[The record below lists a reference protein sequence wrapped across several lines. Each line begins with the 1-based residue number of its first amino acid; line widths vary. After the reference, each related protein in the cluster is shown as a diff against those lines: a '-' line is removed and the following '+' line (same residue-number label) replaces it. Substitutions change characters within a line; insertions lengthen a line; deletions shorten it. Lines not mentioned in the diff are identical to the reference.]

1 MKMTRSQT
9 SVLAGD
15 CDPIVSPEQS
25 PLIADCVPSAEVTM
39 IRGVC
44 VKSCPMDIR
53 ISDYIKRGQR
63 VLSTECIVCFECVN
77 GCAKGA
83 LDMSFGLDIGKL
95 DKRR

>member
-1 MKMTRSQT
+1 
-9 SVLAGD
+9 
-15 CDPIVSPEQS
+15 
-25 PLIADCVPSAEVTM
+25 
-39 IRGVC
+39 VC
-44 VKSCPMDIR
+44 VKSCLMDIR